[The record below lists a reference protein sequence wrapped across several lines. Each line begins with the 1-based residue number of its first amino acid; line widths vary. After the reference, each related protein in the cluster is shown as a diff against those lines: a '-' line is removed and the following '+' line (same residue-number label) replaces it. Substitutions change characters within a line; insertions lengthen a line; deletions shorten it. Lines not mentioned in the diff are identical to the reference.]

1 MRVLE
6 IFERIAQ
13 IPHCSGHTRQLGEF
27 IQSFG
32 QKHGYKVEKD
42 RAGNILCYLKKRDIC
57 LQAHYDMVC
66 VGKASKIEL
75 IQKDGW
81 LEAKDSSLGADNGIG
96 VAIMLALMQE
106 KAEAEFLFTN
116 DEEIGLVGA
125 KNLELQLQA
134 SRMLN
139 LDSEEFGK
147 VYVGCAGGVDIVA
160 SKNCTKER
168 ADHLRFYSI
177 TAKNFPGGHSG
188 VDIDKDIPNAI
199 KAFVH
204 FAKGAK
210 IAWLEAGERLNSI
223 PVHLEGVIG
232 VEGELHS
239 NEWFDVRESLPQ
251 EVVEEDVWSILCGF
265 ADGVRGWQ
273 KEFGIPS
280 RSANLAKIEVGDKL
294 HIACSLRA
302 NSDEDLQKLE
312 CEYRT
317 FFESFGLLAK
327 SYDRY
332 QPWEPVVTPFA
343 KEVGRVYERYG
354 GAQFAA
360 IHAGLECAVFA
371 KQYPSMQIASIGPT
385 IQNPHS
391 IHERVRLA
399 DIEPIYAIAKELI
412 R

>member
-1 MRVLE
+1 MRILQL
-6 IFERIAQ
+6 FEQIAQ
-13 IPHCSGHTRQLGEF
+13 IPHCSGDTRELGDF
-27 IQSFG
+27 IQTFG

-42 RAGNILCYLKKRDIC
+42 RAGNILCYRSRRHVC

-66 VGKASKIEL
+66 VGKAPQIEL

-81 LEAKDSSLGADNGIG
+81 LEAEDSSLGADNGIG

-106 KAEAEFLFTN
+106 GCEAEFLFTN

-125 KNLELQLQA
+125 KNLELELKA
-134 SRMLN
+134 SKMLN

-147 VYVGCAGGVDIVA
+147 IYVGCAGGVDIQA
-160 SKNCTKER
+160 TKSCTKKR
-168 ADHLRFYSI
+168 ADHLHFYSV

-199 KAFVH
+199 KTFAH

-232 VEGELHS
+232 VEGKLES
-239 NEWFDVRESLPQ
+239 NEWFEVQKHPPQ
-251 EVVEEDVWSILCGF
+251 AVVQEDVWSILCTF

-280 RSANLAKIEVGDKL
+280 RSANLAKIEVGDEL
-294 HIACSLRA
+294 QIACSLRA
-302 NSDEDLQKLE
+302 NSDEDLGKLE
-312 CEYRT
+312 CEYST
-317 FFESFGLLAK
+317 FFESFGLSAK
-327 SYDRY
+327 SHDRY
-332 QPWEPVVTPFA
+332 SAWKPVITPFA
-343 KEVGRVYERYG
+343 KEVAKVYERYS
-354 GAQFAA
+354 GAEFAA

-371 KQYPSMQIASIGPT
+371 QKYPSMQIASIGPT

-399 DIEPIYAIAKELI
+399 DIEPIYAIAKEVI
-412 R
+412 G